1 MVQELLN
8 CHTILHYIRFVFSAI
23 SYTYSCGLLFIR
35 SIVHIVTSKTKSVA
49 AALPVAG
56 WLVAGW
62 HTGAGPRHCWKSAQ
76 KRSDPRPANMWP
88 VWSPRPG
95 GRGKHHNLRPQHS
108 NLRPQLDRTSV
119 GGDIVPLVS
128 WQQIFLLLS
137 SNIFACMV
145 WHGGS
150 CRLSGCEG
158 CWWQQGNC
166 KYLFVKSRTGAH
178 LMIGIM
184 GWLQRYIVQL
194 CAPLRRGAVPWPTKF
209 LAPF

>member
-1 MVQELLN
+1 M
-8 CHTILHYIRFVFSAI
+8 IRFIFSAI
-23 SYTYSCGLLFIR
+23 SYTYSCGLLSIDPKY

-56 WLVAGW
+56 WQAGW
-62 HTGAGPRHCWKSAQ
+62 WRLAHWRWWKSAQ
-76 KRSDPRPANMWP
+76 KSSDSRPGNMWP
-88 VWSPRPG
+88 TSWPPRPG
-95 GRGKHHNLRPQHS
+95 AEDSTTTSPTT
-108 NLRPQLDRTSV
+108 LDRTSV

-145 WHGGS
+145 WRGGS

-158 CWWQQGNC
+158 CWWQQSNC
-166 KYLFVKSRTGAH
+166 KYLFVKSGTGAH

-194 CAPLRRGAVPWPTKF
+194 CAPLRCGAVPWPTKF

>member
-1 MVQELLN
+1 MWRRRCLWQ
-8 CHTILHYIRFVFSAI
+8 
-23 SYTYSCGLLFIR
+23 
-35 SIVHIVTSKTKSVA
+35 
-49 AALPVAG
+49 AG
-56 WLVAGW
+56 RLVAGW
-62 HTGAGPRHCWKSAQ
+62 HTGAGPRRCWKSAQ

-88 VWSPRPG
+88 SLVSTETR
-95 GRGKHHNLRPQHS
+95 RQRLADILRQEHS
-108 NLRPQLDRTSV
+108 HLRPQLDRTSV

-158 CWWQQGNC
+158 CWWQQSNC

-194 CAPLRRGAVPWPTKF
+194 CAPLRCGAVPWPTKF

>member
-1 MVQELLN
+1 MWRRRCLWQ
-8 CHTILHYIRFVFSAI
+8 
-23 SYTYSCGLLFIR
+23 
-35 SIVHIVTSKTKSVA
+35 
-49 AALPVAG
+49 AG
-56 WLVAGW
+56 RRAGGGW
-62 HTGAGPRHCWKSAQ
+62 HTGAGGNLLRRAQTRDQATCDQPRDRRDQEQRTAQ
-76 KRSDPRPANMWP
+76 QPPTTT
-88 VWSPRPG
+88 
-95 GRGKHHNLRPQHS
+95 
-108 NLRPQLDRTSV
+108 LDTTSV

-145 WHGGS
+145 WRGGS

-158 CWWQQGNC
+158 CWWQQSNC

-194 CAPLRRGAVPWPTKF
+194 CAPLRCGAVPWPTKF

>member
-1 MVQELLN
+1 MLY
-8 CHTILHYIRFVFSAI
+8 HTHIPVAY
-23 SYTYSCGLLFIR
+23 YLFIR

-56 WLVAGW
+56 WQAGW
-62 HTGAGPRHCWKSAQ
+62 WRLAHWRWWKSAQ
-76 KRSDPRPANMWP
+76 KSSDSRPGNMWP
-88 VWSPRPG
+88 ASWPPRPG
-95 GRGKHHNLRPQHS
+95 AEDSTTTSDHNTRHNLGRWPYCH
-108 NLRPQLDRTSV
+108 
-119 GGDIVPLVS
+119 IIS

-145 WHGGS
+145 WRGGS

-158 CWWQQGNC
+158 CWWRQSNC

-194 CAPLRRGAVPWPTKF
+194 CAPLRCGAGPWPTKF